1 MALAEI
7 ELQPDLTAAYLLK
20 ADLQQRRGDLSGA
33 EQTVRKLLDLDSGN
47 VGGRARLAKLMA
59 LLKRSR
65 VDLEHAL
72 GEAQTVLSADP
83 GNTDAMTARAEAELG
98 LNRLE
103 EARKDFE
110 ALHSKSPDN
119 VFYSHR
125 LGTVAA
131 LEGEPD
137 LALKYFHEVLEKNP
151 NLADVINDIVAV
163 MQQQGKTQE
172 ILDELDR
179 IAATSDQKALVH
191 TLKGR
196 TYMARQEYER
206 AEAELRQAV
215 ELDPDNYQAYL
226 LLGQLR
232 LQENRY
238 DDAVKE
244 VDALLARKPNFAPA
258 YLMKAYFRDAAK
270 DVPGAIQNYRKCLEL
285 FAEDS
290 PGYAAAA
297 NNLAWLLATKG
308 QSLAEARTLAEKAR
322 EEDPDNPHYADTL
335 GWVYYQMGNYTLAVD
350 QLVFSVNQG
359 NRDAPHYYRL
369 GMAYYK
375 MGDALHAKQT
385 LEKALQTSSDFD
397 GADEAR
403 QTLRDLGA

>member
-1 MALAEI
+1 
-7 ELQPDLTAAYLLK
+7 
-20 ADLQQRRGDLSGA
+20 
-33 EQTVRKLLDLDSGN
+33 
-47 VGGRARLAKLMA
+47 
-59 LLKRSR
+59 
-65 VDLEHAL
+65 
-72 GEAQTVLSADP
+72 
-83 GNTDAMTARAEAELG
+83 
-98 LNRLE
+98 E

-297 NNLAWLLATKG
+297 NNLAWLLATQG